1 MKNLL
6 YILSRSPQNIK
17 DYEVLFPQGQASNR
31 STFVLIGGGVYPQEM
46 PAQKVYVI
54 EGKETG
60 DKETISYRDMLNL
73 IFSSDNS
80 IVV

>member
-6 YILSRSPQNIK
+6 YILSKPPQNIK
-17 DYEVLFPQGQASNR
+17 DYESLIPQGQDSNF

-46 PAQKVYVI
+46 PAHQVYVI
-54 EGKETG
+54 EENETT
-60 DKETISYRDMLNL
+60 DKDTISYRDMLNL

>member
-6 YILSRSPQNIK
+6 YILSKPSQNFK
-17 DYEVLFPQGQASNR
+17 DYEFLIPQEPASNLC
-31 STFVLIGGGVYPQEM
+31 TFVLIEGGVYPQEM
-46 PAQKVYVI
+46 PADRVYVI
-54 EGKETG
+54 EENETV
-60 DKETISYRDMLNL
+60 DKNKISYRDMLSL